1 MTEIMVNGTENIY
14 VERQGRLFQWDR
26 KFSSR
31 KSWRILCSRLWQSA
45 TGVAN
50 EAVSIVDARLE
61 NGARV
66 NVVMAP
72 VAIEGPVITIR
83 RFPDHPISMEQLIA
97 WNTVSQEAALFL
109 EKTGAGRVQTFLS
122 AAEPDPEK
130 RPS

>member
-1 MTEIMVNGTENIY
+1 M
-14 VERQGRLFQWDR
+14 
-26 KFSSR
+26 
-31 KSWRILCSRLWQSA
+31 CSRLWQSA